1 MWENSLH
8 EDLQADFLE
17 PDANDQPETPNNDAT
32 ETSSENGLVRWLL
45 LFILKLQARH
55 YIPALAINSLLK
67 FLYVFFS
74 IIGLQSNFVAKL
86 ASSFPKS
93 IYMLQKYFG
102 IEEEFTRFVVCKK
115 CYSVCTY
122 ETCIDI
128 HGLQKASKKCS
139 YRLHAN
145 SRSECGALL
154 LKSVTLSNSQVR
166 LYPFK
171 VFCYQSLNKSLQKL
185 VLRPGFIEHCELWR
199 SVPKRDNELQDI
211 YDGKLWNEFQHING
225 NSALADSHVYAVMI
239 NVDWFQPF
247 KHVQA
252 SVGAM
257 YLTILNLPRH
267 LRFKRKNIIL
277 LGIIPGPSE
286 PPKNINQYLSP
297 FVTELLELFTGIEM
311 FVYGS
316 SIRKVVRCLLLG
328 VACDMPAGRKVCGF
342 LSHSALLGC
351 TKCYKV
357 FSGGVGNKD
366 YSGFC
371 RNTWKARTN
380 SDHRTHVHE
389 IQEACT
395 VSARNCLESKY
406 GCRYSVL
413 LKLPYF
419 DPTRM
424 LIVDPMHNLFLGSAK
439 HILKKLWMTGH
450 QPVLSSFALKSI
462 QSLIDSFCTPA
473 EVGRIPRKI
482 ETGFSNF
489 TANQY
494 KNWVTLYSIPCLQD
508 FLDNEQLEC
517 WRHFVL
523 ACRILCKQ
531 VLTTSDVVLA
541 DSLLLQF
548 CKRTE
553 QLYGT
558 RSITPNMHMHCHL
571 KSTILDYGP
580 VY

>member
-115 CYSVCTY
+115 CYNVCTY

-199 SVPKRDNELQDI
+199 SVSKRDNELQDI

-267 LRFKRKNIIL
+267 
-277 LGIIPGPSE
+277 
-286 PPKNINQYLSP
+286 
-297 FVTELLELFTGIEM
+297 
-311 FVYGS
+311 
-316 SIRKVVRCLLLG
+316 
-328 VACDMPAGRKVCGF
+328 CD
-342 LSHSALLGC
+342 
-351 TKCYKV
+351 
-357 FSGGVGNKD
+357 
-366 YSGFC
+366 
-371 RNTWKARTN
+371 
-380 SDHRTHVHE
+380 
-389 IQEACT
+389 
-395 VSARNCLESKY
+395 SK
-406 GCRYSVL
+406 
-413 LKLPYF
+413 
-419 DPTRM
+419 
-424 LIVDPMHNLFLGSAK
+424 
-439 HILKKLWMTGH
+439 
-450 QPVLSSFALKSI
+450 
-462 QSLIDSFCTPA
+462 
-473 EVGRIPRKI
+473 E
-482 ETGFSNF
+482 
-489 TANQY
+489 
-494 KNWVTLYSIPCLQD
+494 
-508 FLDNEQLEC
+508 
-517 WRHFVL
+517 
-523 ACRILCKQ
+523 RILYC
-531 VLTTSDVVLA
+531 
-541 DSLLLQF
+541 
-548 CKRTE
+548 
-553 QLYGT
+553 
-558 RSITPNMHMHCHL
+558 
-571 KSTILDYGP
+571 
-580 VY
+580 